1 MSMKKRL
8 RDGLP
13 KALLKE
19 LNKRQVTI
27 QNQDILVMEEGVT
40 VAANQA
46 EEEIRGD
53 DRTQI
58 MAVVLE
64 VIVVMIRVEE
74 KTVDLVETIIMGVTI
89 IDSVEI
95 IPETVV
101 IIAEVNLKGKKII
114 VVAMEVIAVSENPTA
129 NAEIVMIRSRVRL
142 HHPRRETREVLGVR
156 RHHSRK
162 KKLSNQGW
170 AELVVQLRLKR

>member
-1 MSMKKRL
+1 MKKKL
-8 RDGLP
+8 REELL

-19 LNKRQVTI
+19 LNKRQVTA
-27 QNQDILVMEEGVT
+27 QNQEILVMEEGVT
-40 VAANQA
+40 IAANQA

-64 VIVVMIRVEE
+64 AIVVIIRVEE
-74 KTVDLVETIIMGVTI
+74 KMVDLVETIIMGATI

-114 VVAMEVIAVSENPTA
+114 VVAMAVIVASENPTV
-129 NAEIVMIRSRVRL
+129 NVEIVMI
-142 HHPRRETREVLGVR
+142 
-156 RHHSRK
+156 
-162 KKLSNQGW
+162 
-170 AELVVQLRLKR
+170 

>member
-1 MSMKKRL
+1 LTKKRL
-8 RDGLP
+8 REGLLQ
-13 KALLKE
+13 ALLKE
-19 LNKRQVTI
+19 LNKRQVTV
-27 QNQDILVMEEGVT
+27 QNQEIFVMEKGVT
-40 VAANQA
+40 IAVNQA
-46 EEEIRGD
+46 EEKIRGD

-58 MAVVLE
+58 MAGVLE
-64 VIVVMIRVEE
+64 AIDVMIRVEE
-74 KTVDLVETIIMGVTI
+74 KMVDLVETIIMGATI

-114 VVAMEVIAVSENPTA
+114 VVAMEVIVASENPTV
-129 NAEIVMIRSRVRL
+129 NVEIVMIRSRVRL

>member
-1 MSMKKRL
+1 MKKRL
-8 RDGLP
+8 REGLL

-19 LNKRQVTI
+19 LNKRQVTA
-27 QNQDILVMEEGVT
+27 QNQEIIVMEEGVT
-40 VAANQA
+40 IAANQA
-46 EEEIRGD
+46 EEEIHGD

-64 VIVVMIRVEE
+64 VIVVMIHVEE
-74 KTVDLVETIIMGVTI
+74 KTVDLVATIIMGAKI
-89 IDSVEI
+89 IDIVEI

-101 IIAEVNLKGKKII
+101 IIAEGNLKGKKII
-114 VVAMEVIAVSENPTA
+114 VVAMEVIAASENPTV
-129 NAEIVMIRSRVRL
+129 NVETVMKRNRVRL
-142 HHPRRETREVLGVR
+142 HHPRRETHEVLGVR

-170 AELVVQLRLKR
+170 TELVFQLRLKR

>member
-1 MSMKKRL
+1 MMKRL
-8 RDGLP
+8 REESL

-19 LNKRQVTI
+19 LNKRQVMA
-27 QNQDILVMEEGVT
+27 QNQEILVMEEGVII
-40 VAANQA
+40 AANQA

-74 KTVDLVETIIMGVTI
+74 TTVVLVETIIMGAKI
-89 IDSVEI
+89 LDNVEI
-95 IPETVV
+95 IPEIVV

-114 VVAMEVIAVSENPTA
+114 VVAMEVIVASENPTV
-129 NAEIVMIRSRVRL
+129 NVEIVMIRSRVRL

-170 AELVVQLRLKR
+170 TELVFQLRSKR

>member
-1 MSMKKRL
+1 M
-8 RDGLP
+8 
-13 KALLKE
+13 LKE
-19 LNKRQVTI
+19 LNKRQVTA
-27 QNQDILVMEEGVT
+27 QNQEILVMEEGVII
-40 VAANQA
+40 AANQA

-64 VIVVMIRVEE
+64 AIVVTIRMEE
-74 KTVDLVETIIMGVTI
+74 MTVVLVETIIMGVKT

-114 VVAMEVIAVSENPTA
+114 VVAMEVIVASENPTV
-129 NAEIVMIRSRVRL
+129 NVEIVMIRSRVRL

-170 AELVVQLRLKR
+170 TELVFQFRLKR

>member
-1 MSMKKRL
+1 MKKRL
-8 RDGLP
+8 REESL

-19 LNKRQVTI
+19 LNKRQVTA
-27 QNQDILVMEEGVT
+27 QNQEILVMEEGVII
-40 VAANQA
+40 AANQA

-64 VIVVMIRVEE
+64 AIVVIIRVEE
-74 KTVDLVETIIMGVTI
+74 KTVVLVETIIRGATI

-114 VVAMEVIAVSENPTA
+114 VVAMEVIVASENPTV
-129 NAEIVMIRSRVRL
+129 NVEIVMIRSRVRP

-156 RHHSRK
+156 RHHS
-162 KKLSNQGW
+162 
-170 AELVVQLRLKR
+170 

>member
-1 MSMKKRL
+1 MKKRL
-8 RDGLP
+8 REESL

-19 LNKRQVTI
+19 LNKRQVTA
-27 QNQDILVMEEGVT
+27 QNQEILVMEEGVII
-40 VAANQA
+40 AANQA

-64 VIVVMIRVEE
+64 AIVVIIRVEE
-74 KTVDLVETIIMGVTI
+74 KTVVLVETIIRGAKI

-114 VVAMEVIAVSENPTA
+114 VVAMAVIVASENPTV
-129 NAEIVMIRSRVRL
+129 NVEIVMI
-142 HHPRRETREVLGVR
+142 
-156 RHHSRK
+156 
-162 KKLSNQGW
+162 
-170 AELVVQLRLKR
+170 

>member
-1 MSMKKRL
+1 MKKKL
-8 RDGLP
+8 REELL

-19 LNKRQVTI
+19 LNKRQVTA
-27 QNQDILVMEEGVT
+27 QNQEILVMEEGVII
-40 VAANQA
+40 AANQA

-58 MAVVLE
+58 VTVVLE
-64 VIVVMIRVEE
+64 VIVVIIRVEE
-74 KTVDLVETIIMGVTI
+74 KTVVLVETIIRGATI

-114 VVAMEVIAVSENPTA
+114 VVTMEVIVASENPTV
-129 NAEIVMIRSRVRL
+129 NVEIVTIRSRVRL
-142 HHPRRETREVLGVR
+142 RHPRRETREVLGVR

-170 AELVVQLRLKR
+170 TELVLFQLRFKR

>member
-1 MSMKKRL
+1 MKKRL
-8 RDGLP
+8 REGLL

-19 LNKRQVTI
+19 LNKRQVMA
-27 QNQDILVMEEGVT
+27 QNQEIIVMEEGVAI
-40 VAANQA
+40 AANQA

-64 VIVVMIRVEE
+64 VIVVIIRVEE
-74 KTVDLVETIIMGVTI
+74 KTVVLVETIIRGATI

-129 NAEIVMIRSRVRL
+129 NVEIVMIRSRVRL

>member
-1 MSMKKRL
+1 V
-8 RDGLP
+8 
-13 KALLKE
+13 E
-19 LNKRQVTI
+19 T
-27 QNQDILVMEEGVT
+27 
-40 VAANQA
+40 
-46 EEEIRGD
+46 
-53 DRTQI
+53 
-58 MAVVLE
+58 
-64 VIVVMIRVEE
+64 IVVMIHGE
-74 KTVDLVETIIMGVTI
+74 KKMVVLVETIIMGAKI

-101 IIAEVNLKGKKII
+101 IIAEVNLKGKKIT
-114 VVAMEVIAVSENPTA
+114 VVEMEVIVASENPPA
-129 NAEIVMIRSRVRL
+129 NVEIVVMIRSRVRL

>member
-19 LNKRQVTI
+19 LNKRQATA
-27 QNQDILVMEEGVT
+27 QNQETLVMEEGVT
-40 VAANQA
+40 IAANQA

-58 MAVVLE
+58 VTVVLE
-64 VIVVMIRVEE
+64 VIVVIIRVEE
-74 KTVDLVETIIMGVTI
+74 KTVVLVETIIRGATI

-114 VVAMEVIAVSENPTA
+114 VVAMEVIVASENPTV
-129 NAEIVMIRSRVRL
+129 NVEIVMIRSRVRL

>member
-1 MSMKKRL
+1 
-8 RDGLP
+8 
-13 KALLKE
+13 
-19 LNKRQVTI
+19 
-27 QNQDILVMEEGVT
+27 
-40 VAANQA
+40 
-46 EEEIRGD
+46 
-53 DRTQI
+53 

-64 VIVVMIRVEE
+64 AIVVIIRVEE
-74 KTVDLVETIIMGVTI
+74 KTVVLVETIIRGAKI

-114 VVAMEVIAVSENPTA
+114 VVAMAVIAVSEHPTA

-170 AELVVQLRLKR
+170 TELVFQFRLKR